1 MMKDKKSA
9 WQTPKL
15 AVLDVERTLTGPL
28 VFDNEATFGGVDQN
42 LGGPASWS

>member
-15 AVLDVERTLTGPL
+15 AVLDVERTLTGPTIL
-28 VFDNEATFGGVDQN
+28 DNEATFGGTDLN
-42 LGGPASWS
+42 IGGPVVS

>member
-15 AVLDVERTLTGPL
+15 AVLDVERTLTGP
-28 VFDNEATFGGVDQN
+28 DMCDSEATFQGND
-42 LGGPASWS
+42 LGICAGPS